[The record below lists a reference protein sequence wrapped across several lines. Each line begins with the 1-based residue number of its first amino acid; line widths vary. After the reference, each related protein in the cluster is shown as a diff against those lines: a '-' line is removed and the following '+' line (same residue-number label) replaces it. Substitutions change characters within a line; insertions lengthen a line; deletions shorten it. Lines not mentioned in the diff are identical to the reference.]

1 MIARPNISRNEWKRP
16 RAEPLTSGTSRA
28 CPAQV
33 KPWLDAHTVEKIH
46 IVTDKED
53 WRTIVAAKLG
63 DPIMQNLADEVQL
76 DEAVNDPADALNHSV
91 KDVAAALL
99 ERLGGAEEVKEE
111 DDAPPSTP
119 KGQIRPSYAD
129 SAFVTV
135 ERGDDDSDDDHFL
148 DARSPKL
155 TSKEAKKELLLL
167 DSLASGRS
175 AGDLARVLQRL
186 VVVQMGAT
194 IALCCLSLLALLDTN
209 IA

>member
-1 MIARPNISRNEWKRP
+1 MSH
-16 RAEPLTSGTSRA
+16 A